1 MRTSDSINELASAL
15 SAAQAEMKPAP
26 MTGRNSI
33 LNNRYSTLSDVI
45 ETARPILAKHGLSYV
60 QFPKSPDDLT
70 WNFVGLVTRLMH
82 TGGQWLEEEVYFPMG
97 DGNRGV
103 TSVQVA
109 GSTIT
114 YMRRY
119 AVAAMLGI
127 VADEDTDGNGQKQE
141 PRKTGGQKQAPP
153 PAVSNTAQPRAVQS
167 EPLPSYDATRTYA
180 DGSPVDANAK
190 AVETYDAYVA
200 AHDGNAPDNVHN
212 LRNWYKGQKNGHG
225 KAAQPALAIETT
237 DAAKAASDTAAGL
250 MGG

>member
-1 MRTSDSINELASAL
+1 
-15 SAAQAEMKPAP
+15 
-26 MTGRNSI
+26 
-33 LNNRYSTLSDVI
+33 
-45 ETARPILAKHGLSYV
+45 
-60 QFPKSPDDLT
+60 
-70 WNFVGLVTRLMH
+70 MH

-141 PRKTGGQKQAPP
+141 QRKAAPPKQAPQAQPAP
-153 PAVSNTAQPRAVQS
+153 PASRGKPAAVQS
-167 EPLPSYDATRTYA
+167 EPPPVYDSKRTYA

-200 AHDGNAPDNVHN
+200 AHDGKAPENVHN
-212 LRNWYKGQKNGHG
+212 LRNWYKGRTNGNG
-225 KAAQPALAIETT
+225 KAAKPAPIKSAQPLPYQVGIGSGGGNDVMLFDEYEGTEPGAAAQPGLAIETN

-250 MGG
+250 FG